1 MLIWRAGAAPPPG
14 GGNAT
19 SVSAAIRFQFVTSL
33 GWAAAE
39 ATCTPTVAIGASAP
53 STTIEVSAAAET
65 NRLRVFIAS
74 PLSLAVLDPV
84 VRTKGSPAQGN
95 EVHSIFVVSS
105 GLPADHVASTRCSY
119 GRAVVSPSCAHPNL
133 IRQPS

>member
-39 ATCTPTVAIGASAP
+39 ATCTPTVAIGARAP

-65 NRLRVFIAS
+65 NRLRVFITS
-74 PLSLAVLDPV
+74 PLSLAVRDPGRSHQRL
-84 VRTKGSPAQGN
+84 VRTGKRSPFDFRR
-95 EVHSIFVVSS
+95 IFRSRGTLAV
-105 GLPADHVASTRCSY
+105 LASTAARY
-119 GRAVVSPSCAHPNL
+119 GRAVVFPS
-133 IRQPS
+133 